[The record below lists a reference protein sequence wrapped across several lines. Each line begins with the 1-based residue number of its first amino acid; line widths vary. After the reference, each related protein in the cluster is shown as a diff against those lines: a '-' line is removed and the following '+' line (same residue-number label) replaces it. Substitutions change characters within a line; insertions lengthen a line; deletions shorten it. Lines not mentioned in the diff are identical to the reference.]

1 VVFLNTHAAPSLLMN
16 FEGMRSIGVDGQT
29 IGIFENL
36 VDSKTLALT
45 PNTQTVSMSGNIDL
59 KNGPIV
65 VEIPPNVLGLA
76 DDAWMRFIVDMGL
89 AGPDKGKGGKF
100 LFVPP
105 SYDGEIPAGYYIA
118 KSRTYAVWLAIRGF
132 TVEGDPRPAIAD
144 FKKYLRVYP
153 LSEKDW
159 PPETKFVN
167 MSGKPMNS
175 IQASDFDFFVQLNRV
190 VQSEPAEAV
199 DPETAGLMAA
209 IGIVNGKPFE
219 PDARMKKILT
229 EAATVGSAT
238 ARAISYRPR
247 DPDFYYYPA
256 QSYWTQLF
264 VGGDYQFLRS
274 QARYLDAR
282 TAFYFTAT
290 GVTPA
295 MAATMVGAGS
305 QYAVTAL
312 DADGD
317 YLDGD
322 KNYVLHL
329 PPNVPAKT
337 FWSVI
342 VYDSQ
347 TRSLLQTDQ
356 QYPGVSNEQGAKPNA
371 DGSADVY
378 FGPKSLPGME
388 SNWVQTLP
396 NKGWFAFLRLYGPL
410 HPWFDKSWRPS
421 EIKIVI

>member
-1 VVFLNTHAAPSLLMN
+1 MPHARLVSPLLAIRPEDPPQPGVVELFRRGEAFSATWPTFSQTSCSSWSLKFGDRPFSDFARGAKITEFRTPSVMSGHVTSVRRSVGRDSAASRRKQPMPTMTTPIPSNLLTPDSVDTRLGTLRFFDGFPDQSTVEKVYDNLDFIRGVEVFLNTQAAPSLLMN

-219 PDARMKKILT
+219 PDARMK
-229 EAATVGSAT
+229 
-238 ARAISYRPR
+238 R
-247 DPDFYYYPA
+247 F
-256 QSYWTQLF
+256 
-264 VGGDYQFLRS
+264 
-274 QARYLDAR
+274 
-282 TAFYFTAT
+282 
-290 GVTPA
+290 
-295 MAATMVGAGS
+295 
-305 QYAVTAL
+305 
-312 DADGD
+312 
-317 YLDGD
+317 
-322 KNYVLHL
+322 
-329 PPNVPAKT
+329 
-337 FWSVI
+337 
-342 VYDSQ
+342 
-347 TRSLLQTDQ
+347 
-356 QYPGVSNEQGAKPNA
+356 
-371 DGSADVY
+371 
-378 FGPKSLPGME
+378 
-388 SNWVQTLP
+388 
-396 NKGWFAFLRLYGPL
+396 
-410 HPWFDKSWRPS
+410 
-421 EIKIVI
+421 